1 MHPDRQLIATMKA
14 ALITM
19 KADVVKATHQ
29 TRQLCRVME
38 QMSPADLAV
47 TTEEVDGSSYAQALA
62 ETCVALEA
70 MCEAYDE
77 LRTTIERGTATC

>member
-62 ETCVALEA
+62 ETCEALDA